1 MSRKIGLARIRAI
14 EEALKGA
21 SPSEAGKLA
30 KKLVKYKEK
39 WLES

>member
-1 MSRKIGLARIRAI
+1 MKKIGLRDVRAL
-14 EEALKGA
+14 EEKLKGA